1 MSDQM
6 GQWNGQ
12 GNYGGAP
19 SSGWWTPDEQM
30 GGSQQYQDASGQQ
43 YQSGYQAPG
52 AAQQPYSQPYQQ
64 PYQPYQQP
72 YQSYPQS
79 GQGAY
84 PQPVPVSA
92 AVGVTRRENVALGL
106 LGAFLGSLVGAAL
119 IILLGRLGV
128 VAALSGLVM
137 SLVALK
143 GYEKF
148 AGGISKLGVVLTC
161 LIIAVMV
168 FAADWVDWAI
178 LAASELDI
186 DVFAALEILPGLFDL
201 GVIDSAAYGR
211 NIGMLYAFTALGAA
225 PVIIEC
231 FKGGRA

>member
-52 AAQQPYSQPYQQ
+52 AAQQPYQQPYSQPYQQ
-64 PYQPYQQP
+64 PYQPYPQP
-72 YQSYPQS
+72 

-84 PQPVPVSA
+84 PQPMPVSA
-92 AVGVTRRENVALGL
+92 AVRAARRENVALGL
-106 LGAFLGSLVGAAL
+106 LGAFLGSLVGAVL
-119 IILLGRLGV
+119 IVVLSRIGV
-128 VAALSGLVM
+128 VAALSGIVM
-137 SLVALK
+137 SLAALK

-148 AGGISKLGVVLTC
+148 AGGISGLGIALTC
-161 LIIAVMV
+161 LIIVAMV

-178 LAASELDI
+178 VAARELDI
-186 DVFAALEILPGLFDL
+186 SFFKALQILPDLFDL
-201 GVIDSAAYGR
+201 GAIDSSEYGS
-211 NIGMLYAFTALGAA
+211 NLGMLYAFTALGAV
-225 PVIIEC
+225 PVIIDC
-231 FKGGRA
+231 FKNRRA

>member
-30 GGSQQYQDASGQQ
+30 DGSQQYQDASGQQ

-52 AAQQPYSQPYQQ
+52 AAQQPYQQPYSQPYQQ
-64 PYQPYQQP
+64 PYQPYPQQV
-72 YQSYPQS
+72 
-79 GQGAY
+79 QGAY
-84 PQPVPVSA
+84 PQPMPVSA
-92 AVGVTRRENVALGL
+92 EVGVTRRENVALGL
-106 LGAFLGSLVGAAL
+106 LGAFLGSLVGAVL
-119 IILLGRLGV
+119 IIVLGRLGI
-128 VAALSGLVM
+128 VAALSGLVT

-161 LIIAVMV
+161 LIIVVMV
-168 FAADWVDWAI
+168 FAADWLNWA
-178 LAASELDI
+178 LVAASELGI
-186 DVFAALEILPGLFDL
+186 GVSAALEILPGLFDL
-201 GVIDSAAYGR
+201 GFIDPTEYGR
-211 NIGMLYAFTALGAA
+211 YIARLYAFTALGAV
-225 PVIIEC
+225 PVIIDC
-231 FKGGRA
+231 FRGGRA

>member
-64 PYQPYQQP
+64 PYQPYQP
-72 YQSYPQS
+72 YPKP

-84 PQPVPVSA
+84 PQPMPVSA
-92 AVGVTRRENVALGL
+92 AVGAARRENVALGL

-119 IILLGRLGV
+119 IVVLGRLGI
-128 VAALSGLVM
+128 VAAISGLVM

-161 LIIAVMV
+161 LIIAVLV

-186 DVFAALEILPGLFDL
+186 DVFEALEILPGLFEL
-201 GVIDSAAYGR
+201 GVIDPAEYGKSL
-211 NIGMLYAFTALGAA
+211 GMLYAFTALGAV
-225 PVIIEC
+225 PVIIDC
-231 FKGGRA
+231 FNGRRA